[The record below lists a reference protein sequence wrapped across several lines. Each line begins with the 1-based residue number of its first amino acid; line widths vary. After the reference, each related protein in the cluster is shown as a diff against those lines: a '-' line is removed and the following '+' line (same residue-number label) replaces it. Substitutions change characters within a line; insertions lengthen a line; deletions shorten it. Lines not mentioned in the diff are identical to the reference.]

1 MTVQSLR
8 RRHEGKRAL
17 VVHGGWEG
25 HVPVPVP
32 ASDRYV
38 RVLKEAG
45 FGVTVSDSLDS
56 YLDEVLLAA
65 TDLVVQCCPM
75 GTITSRQADGLSRA
89 VRSGTGFAG
98 WHGGIVDAFRAEPA
112 YSLITGGQFAYHPR
126 GFVGY
131 EVRPVAERA
140 DHPALAGVEAFT
152 ITTEQYYLHVD
163 PGNDVLAVTDFV
175 ADQDYPDLAGTVMP
189 VTCTRRWGAGRVFVT
204 AIGHSL
210 ADLEVPQVDAM
221 IRAGMARA
229 AR

>member
-98 WHGGIVDAFRAEPA
+98 WHGGIVERVPRRTRVQPYYRWPVRVPPPRFRRVRGAA
-112 YSLITGGQFAYHPR
+112 GGRAR
-126 GFVGY
+126 GSS
-131 EVRPVAERA
+131 
-140 DHPALAGVEAFT
+140 
-152 ITTEQYYLHVD
+152 
-163 PGNDVLAVTDFV
+163 
-175 ADQDYPDLAGTVMP
+175 
-189 VTCTRRWGAGRVFVT
+189 GAGRSRGVHHHHGAV
-204 AIGHSL
+204 L
-210 ADLEVPQVDAM
+210 P
-221 IRAGMARA
+221 AR
-229 AR
+229 